1 MDDHDDAR
9 GGLAGPPDPTGL
21 TGPTGDLPGHDVIDL
36 TRHGAEFVDD
46 PYPVYARLRERG
58 PVHRVVTESG
68 EMWLVVGHDE
78 ARTVLADPR
87 LSKDWRIL
95 DGSTEE
101 AGPVSANM
109 LESDPPRH
117 TRLRRLVAREFTPR
131 RVETLR
137 PRVRR
142 ITGDLLDAMLPA
154 GEADLIESFAVPL
167 PLTVICELL
176 GVPTLDRAS
185 FSGWTRA
192 ILGETGDFAAEAAAG
207 EAMRDYLVELIED
220 KRCSRPRD
228 DLLSALIRT
237 RYEDGDRLSADELVS
252 MAFLLLVAGH
262 ETTVN
267 LIANGVLALLRH
279 PAQLTALR
287 ADPDTLMPGAIEE
300 MLRYDGP
307 VERATYRI
315 TRAPYPIG
323 GVTVPAGEIVAVVLA
338 AAGRDPGRHAAPDT
352 FDIRRPPQSQL
363 AFGHGIHFCLGAPLA
378 RMEGAI
384 ALTELLA
391 RAPGL
396 ALASVPAPLRW
407 RPNPLM
413 RGLHRLPVT
422 F

>member
-1 MDDHDDAR
+1 M
-9 GGLAGPPDPTGL
+9 PYDPGT
-21 TGPTGDLPGHDVIDL
+21 VDL
-36 TRHGAEFVDD
+36 TAFGEDFVAD
-46 PYPVYARLRERG
+46 PYPYYAKLRERG
-58 PVHRVVTESG
+58 PVHRAVVESG
-68 EMWLVVGHDE
+68 EMWLVVGYDE
-78 ARTVLADPR
+78 ARAALADAR

-95 DGSTEE
+95 GDGQEE
-101 AGPVSANM
+101 AGPVAANM

-131 RVETLR
+131 RVEALR
-137 PRVRR
+137 PRVQE
-142 ITGDLLDAMLPA
+142 ITDGLLDAMLPA
-154 GEADLIESFAVPL
+154 GSADLIEELAFPL

-176 GVPTLDRAS
+176 GVPALDREA
-185 FSGWTRA
+185 FRGWTRA
-192 ILGETGDFAAEAAAG
+192 ILGETGDIDQELAAG
-207 EAMRDYLVELIED
+207 DAMSAYLSELIED
-220 KRCSRPRD
+220 KRCGGPRD

-237 RYEDGDRLSADELVS
+237 RDEDDDGLSGPELVS

-279 PAQLTALR
+279 PAQLAALR
-287 ADPDTLMPGAIEE
+287 ADLTGLMPGAVEE

-323 GVTVPAGEIVAVVLA
+323 DVVVPAGEIVAVVLA
-338 AAGRDPGRHAAPDT
+338 AAGRDPGRHPDADT
-352 FDIRRPPQSQL
+352 FDIRRAPQGQL

-384 ALTELLA
+384 ALTSLLT

-396 ALASVPAPLRW
+396 ALDAQAGPLGW

-413 RGLHRLPVT
+413 RGLNRLPVV

>member
-1 MDDHDDAR
+1 MHDPENHDPAHDGLAVD
-9 GGLAGPPDPTGL
+9 GGL
-21 TGPTGDLPGHDVIDL
+21 VDL
-36 TRHGAEFVDD
+36 TAHGDAFVDD
-46 PYPVYARLRERG
+46 PYPVYARLRAHG
-58 PVHRVVTESG
+58 PVHRVRTESG

-78 ARTVLADPR
+78 ARTALADPL

-95 DGSTEE
+95 DGRVEE
-101 AGPVSANM
+101 TGPVSANM

-137 PRVRR
+137 PRVEQ
-142 ITGDLLDAMLPA
+142 ITGELLDAMLPA
-154 GEADLIESFAVPL
+154 GAADLIESFAVPL

-176 GVPTLDRAS
+176 GVPALDRDT

-192 ILGETGDFAAEAAAG
+192 ILGETGDLAEEAAAG
-207 EAMRDYLVELIED
+207 EAMREYLAGLIED
-220 KRCSRPRD
+220 KRCSGPRD

-237 RYEDGDRLSADELVS
+237 RYEDDDRLSADELVS

-279 PAQLTALR
+279 PAQLAALR
-287 ADPDTLMPGAIEE
+287 ADPAGLMPGAIEE

-323 GVTVPAGEIVAVVLA
+323 GVLVPAGEVVAVVLA
-338 AAGRDPGRHAAPDT
+338 AAGRDPGRHPAPET
-352 FDIRRPPQSQL
+352 FDIRRTPQTHL

-384 ALTELLA
+384 ALTALLA

-396 ALASVPAPLRW
+396 ALAPDTAPLRW

-413 RGLHRLPVT
+413 RGLQRLPVT